1 MKRQKKQAGGNKYH
15 ARKIVRDGQTFDSI
29 KEYRRWRILQD
40 KVEAGTITELQ
51 RQVKFVLVPTQREPD
66 RIGPRGGKKP
76 GFVIEKELA
85 YIADF
90 TYKDETGA
98 LIVEDV
104 KGYRNTKGGAYGT
117 FVIKRKLMLYLHGV
131 RIKEV

>member
-1 MKRQKKQAGGNKYH
+1 MAKQKMQAGNKYH
-15 ARKIVRDGQTFDSI
+15 ARKIERDGQTFDSV
-29 KEYRRWRILQD
+29 KEYRRFRILQD
-40 KVEAGTITELQ
+40 MQESGTITDLQ
-51 RQVKFVLVPTQREPD
+51 RQVKFVLVPAQREPD

-76 GFVIEKELA
+76 GPVIEKELA

-90 TYKDETGA
+90 TYKDASGA

-104 KGYRNTKGGAYGT
+104 KGYKNTKGGAYGA
-117 FVIKRKLMLYLHGV
+117 FVVKRKLMLYIHGV

>member
-1 MKRQKKQAGGNKYH
+1 MAKQKKQAGNKYH
-15 ARKIVRDGQTFDSI
+15 ARKIERDGQTFDSL
-29 KEYRRWRILQD
+29 KEYRRFRILQD
-40 KVEAGTITELQ
+40 MVEAGTITDLQ

-66 RIGPRGGKKP
+66 RIGPRGGVKP
-76 GFVIEKELA
+76 GSVIEKELS

-90 TYKDETGA
+90 VYKDADGA
-98 LIVEDV
+98 RIVEDV

-117 FVIKRKLMLYLHGV
+117 FVIKRKLMLYVHGV